1 MLITVNVCPL
11 LLQKF
16 DISIIFSIFVITKE
30 KDMRATDIYI
40 RFTEDIYEDI
50 ERGYSFDFRTG
61 EPLDGLCAWS
71 AAMDVREYSREEI
84 VSYCKQKAAN
94 TVKNGYG
101 GYSSDCEVA
110 IILADYAGSCN
121 DGSLVKNVEVYE
133 TFNL

>member
-1 MLITVNVCPL
+1 
-11 LLQKF
+11 
-16 DISIIFSIFVITKE
+16 
-30 KDMRATDIYI
+30 MRATDIYI

-61 EPLDGLCAWS
+61 EPLGGLCAWS